1 MKYIE
6 VMRIITTLKGEPMK
20 LSIEVGQTE
29 PTLMTVKEI
38 LLQYL
43 GGFGSISVDG
53 RPAQIEGKK
62 QVMAYNISLAL
73 YRHKIDMFEVEDA
86 EFELIKE
93 SLKVSVHGALI
104 LGQVRLA
111 LDEAEE
117 RAKKKAEKEKEKEKK
132 KDPK

>member
-20 LSIEVGQTE
+20 LSIEVGQKE

-93 SLKVSVHGALI
+93 SLKVAVHGALI